1 MYRDE
6 LIKQIEDK
14 YKEQDLPIPDI
25 DNLIDEKE
33 KQFND
38 GCW

>member
-14 YKEQDLPIPDI
+14 YKEHDLPIPDI
-25 DNLIDEKE
+25 DKKE

-38 GCW
+38 GWW